1 MRFRKIVLAVLSS
14 VFLCLPSCKIIPTVP
29 EGAEG
34 CPIWSSKPGMIWAGI
49 INGAY
54 PVSGIFNSL
63 KIVPYSSIYPKMS
76 KDRQLIQSAIK
87 ELRTIEPH
95 IVREFDPGSDKP
107 SEMDK
112 LGGITF
118 DICEDPDQLQQFYFG
133 FYRENICILTFR
145 RSDEI
150 SIAYYQ
156 LDTNADQ
163 LVDELVKELGSS
175 WDYMNE

>member
-1 MRFRKIVLAVLSS
+1 MRFRKIVLAVLSG
-14 VFLCLPSCKIIPTVP
+14 VFLCLPSCKIIPAVP

-76 KDRQLIQSAIK
+76 KDRQLIQSAIE
-87 ELRTIEPH
+87 ELRTIEQH
-95 IVREFDPGSDKP
+95 IVRELDTNSNKP
-107 SEMDK
+107 REMDK

-118 DICEDPDQLQQFYFG
+118 DIGEDPNQLQHFYFG
-133 FYRENICILTFR
+133 FYRENVCILTSR

>member
-1 MRFRKIVLAVLSS
+1 
-14 VFLCLPSCKIIPTVP
+14 
-29 EGAEG
+29 
-34 CPIWSSKPGMIWAGI
+34 
-49 INGAY
+49 
-54 PVSGIFNSL
+54 
-63 KIVPYSSIYPKMS
+63 MS

-150 SIAYYQ
+150 SIAYYR